1 MTVASKIKA
10 VLAFYGK
17 KQIELADYFGI
28 GKQSMNNKMA
38 RDSWSAKDLAK
49 VADFVGCK
57 VAFILPDGQNVY
69 IDPDEPEIEKAPDN

>member
-1 MTVASKIKA
+1 MTVTSKVKA

-17 KQIELADYFGI
+17 KQIELAEFFGM

-49 VADFVGCK
+49 VAEFVGCK
-57 VAFILPDGQNVY
+57 VAFVLPDEQKVY
-69 IDPDEPEIEKAPDN
+69 IDADEMGKGPGD